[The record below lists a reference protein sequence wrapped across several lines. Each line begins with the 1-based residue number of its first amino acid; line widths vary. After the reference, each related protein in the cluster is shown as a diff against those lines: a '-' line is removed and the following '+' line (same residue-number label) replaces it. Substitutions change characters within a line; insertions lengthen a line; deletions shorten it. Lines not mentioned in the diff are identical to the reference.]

1 MARGFFITGTDTDVG
16 KTTAALGLMK
26 ALQQKGLT
34 VAAMKPVSAGC
45 AQTDAGLRNDD
56 AVRLMQQAS
65 VELPYEIVNPYA
77 FEPAIAPHIAAA
89 EENVDMSIDIIKRA
103 YQSITAEVDVV
114 IVEGAGGW
122 LVPLN
127 KTQTMADIAHALQLD
142 VIQVVGLKLGCL
154 NHALL
159 TSESIAAYSLTQA
172 GWIANLATDEMSYR
186 DENIQSLQQRLPGK
200 CLGIVPALQ
209 LTNQNIIAVDDIAKH
224 LHVDTLL

>member
-16 KTTAALGLMK
+16 KTTVALGLM
-26 ALQQKGLT
+26 AAFQQKGLS

-45 AQTDAGLRNDD
+45 TQTNAGLRNDD
-56 AVRLMQQAS
+56 AMQLMRQAS
-65 VELPYEIVNPYA
+65 VELPYEIVNPFA

-89 EENVDMSIDIIKRA
+89 ESNVEMSIDIIKQA
-103 YQSITAEVDVV
+103 YQFIAAEVDVV

-127 KTQTMADIAHALQLD
+127 KAQTMADLARAFQLD

-159 TSESIAAYSLTQA
+159 TSESIAAQSLTQVA
-172 GWIANLATDEMSYR
+172 WVANHASDDMPYG
-186 DENIQSLQQRLPGK
+186 DENIKTLQQRLPGE

-209 LTNQNIIAVDDIAKH
+209 FANENMIVSEDIAKH

>member
-16 KTTAALGLMK
+16 KTTVALGLMA
-26 ALQQKGLT
+26 ALQQKGLS
-34 VAAMKPVSAGC
+34 VAALKPVSAGC
-45 AQTDAGLRNDD
+45 VQTDAGLRNDD
-56 AVRLMQQAS
+56 AVRLMQLAS
-65 VELPYEIVNPYA
+65 VELPYDIVNPYA

-89 EENVDMSIDIIKRA
+89 ENNVEMSIETIKQA
-103 YQSITAEVDVV
+103 YQSIAAEVDVV

-159 TSESIAAYSLTQA
+159 TSESISAQSLTQVA
-172 GWIANLATDEMSYR
+172 WVANHASDDMPYR
-186 DENIQSLQQRLPGK
+186 DENIQTLQHRLPGK

-209 LTNQNIIAVDDIAKH
+209 FANGNMIRTEDIAKH